1 MKGIE
6 IYQITYVPKN
16 GTMKTNGTKEV
27 HSVCYDSKQAEATC
41 RYLNTEAL
49 KGLDL
54 RKYTVWSL
62 DELVKTGYDASGLLV
77 KIREMSAEFGLP
89 TTSSSQIPKM
99 AKYEDLVEIL
109 DMINLRF
116 YCTSEE
122 PFLFHSKTSPETIS
136 KIKSKIA
143 GSKTV
148 LSLLMNQESDKRKEL
163 KLLEERIS
171 SEVKAI
177 LEVSVLCWKDEY
189 PTINNILIYP
199 KNNKCAVSFKVAHSI
214 NAQVEKEIA
223 LFCSELKYKNIKKA
237 YNQRVISF

>member
-16 GTMKTNGTKEV
+16 GTVKPNGAKEV

-41 RYLNTEAL
+41 RYLNAEAL

-54 RKYTVWSL
+54 RKYIVLSL
-62 DELVKTGYDASGLLV
+62 DELIKTGYDASELIV
-77 KIREMSAEFGLP
+77 KIRQMSAEFGLP

-109 DMINLRF
+109 DMISLRF

-122 PFLFHSKTSPETIS
+122 PFSFHSKSSPETLN

-143 GSKTV
+143 GSKTL
-148 LSLLMNQESDKRKEL
+148 LSLLIKQESDKRIEL
-163 KLLEERIS
+163 KSLEERIS
-171 SEVKAI
+171 SEVKSI

-199 KNNKCAVSFKVAHSI
+199 KSSKCVVSFKVAHSI
-214 NAQVEKEIA
+214 NTQIEKEIA

-237 YNQRVISF
+237 YNQRVVAF